1 MVLLSA
7 SASIAA
13 ARLAGKAMSEAMDH
27 KLVTP
32 AEIQW
37 RPAPAVLPAGAQ
49 GAVLYGDPTKDGL
62 FSMRFKLPK
71 GYRVPPHTLSK
82 AGLFTVISGTFR
94 IGMGEKAEPSKVKAM
109 PAGSFIALPPGS
121 PHFVSV
127 DEETVVQLN
136 NIGPWEITYSDP
148 KDDPRRKPK

>member
-1 MVLLSA
+1 MTN
-7 SASIAA
+7 AA
-13 ARLAGKAMSEAMDH
+13 ARIAGITVSQTMDH

-37 RPAPAVLPAGAQ
+37 EPGPSVLPAGIQ
-49 GAVLYGDPTKDGL
+49 GAVLYGDPIKDGL

-82 AGLFTVISGTFR
+82 PGTFTVIAGTFR
-94 IGMGEKAEPSKVKAM
+94 TGMGEIDPGKARAM
-109 PAGSFIALPPGS
+109 PAGSFIALPPDT

-136 NIGPWEITYSDP
+136 NIGPWGITYIDP